1 METAAEDDFKNNIYF
16 LTRVKSDDCDLCRR
30 EKY

>member
-1 METAAEDDFKNNIYF
+1 MEIVVEDDFKNNIYF
-16 LTRVKSDDCDLCRR
+16 LIRVKSDDCDLCRR